1 MAENAGVQAGGD
13 DAELRS
19 LGYETKFDRQ
29 MSMWENFALGFT
41 YLSPVVGVYSV
52 FGFGLAT
59 GGPPMIWAYFIA
71 AAGQFLVCLI
81 FCEVVSQFPIAGG
94 CYSWARRLVG
104 KRWAWMNGWFYMWAL
119 LTSVAAVSVGAGPF
133 LGGLLGLEA
142 SQATT
147 TIIAVVLIALATVL
161 NLLGTK
167 MLARIAMFGFICEL
181 VGAIAVG
188 AWLLLFRRVH
198 DLGVFFDPFGVDKG
212 GSYLPAFLAAALVGL
227 FTCYGFEA
235 CGDVAEEIHEPGMK
249 IPKAMRMTIY
259 VGMSASVFVCGAL
272 ILATPDIALVVQG
285 KVMNP
290 VESVLRASFGMW
302 GARAIILVVLVS
314 FVSCLLSLEAAVS
327 RLMFAYGR
335 DGMVAGSRYLAALSP
350 RTHIPSF
357 SIVLSGVISSII
369 AALGYFAQDAL
380 TTIIGFAVIGIYIT
394 FQMIVL
400 GALIARMRGWKP
412 SGHFRLGQ
420 WATPINVGALIYGVA
435 AIVNMMWPRTPDVP
449 WYTNYSALLTSATV
463 LVIGSLYMIVSRAYD
478 NGSAPSG
485 DAWTITDTALAE

>member
-1 MAENAGVQAGGD
+1 
-13 DAELRS
+13 
-19 LGYETKFDRQ
+19 
-29 MSMWENFALGFT
+29 
-41 YLSPVVGVYSV
+41 
-52 FGFGLAT
+52 
-59 GGPPMIWAYFIA
+59 
-71 AAGQFLVCLI
+71 
-81 FCEVVSQFPIAGG
+81 
-94 CYSWARRLVG
+94 
-104 KRWAWMNGWFYMWAL
+104 
-119 LTSVAAVSVGAGPF
+119 
-133 LGGLLGLEA
+133 
-142 SQATT
+142 
-147 TIIAVVLIALATVL
+147 
-161 NLLGTK
+161 
-167 MLARIAMFGFICEL
+167 
-181 VGAIAVG
+181 
-188 AWLLLFRRVH
+188 
-198 DLGVFFDPFGVDKG
+198 
-212 GSYLPAFLAAALVGL
+212 
-227 FTCYGFEA
+227 
-235 CGDVAEEIHEPGMK
+235 
-249 IPKAMRMTIY
+249 
-259 VGMSASVFVCGAL
+259 MSASVFVCGAL

-380 TTIIGFAVIGIYIT
+380 TTIISFAVIGIYIT

-420 WATPINVGALIYGVA
+420 WATPINVGALIYGVT